1 MKFNTGGGDFET
13 LEAGTYMARIYS
25 IVDIGEQTYE
35 DKAGRKKT
43 QRKFVM
49 SFEINE
55 LMEDGRPF
63 VVSKFYTA
71 SLHDKASLTIDLNS
85 IRGKAMTEDDKAKF
99 DIANILNVPV
109 MVTITHKEKQG
120 GGVRVNV
127 AGVAN
132 VPKGMEVPE
141 LRNEIIHFDIDDE
154 KTHSALEKVPDWLK
168 DKINWLTATDSKIGK
183 PVPAPDPIPESE
195 HDFDNPPF

>member
-25 IVDIGEQTYE
+25 VVDIGEQTYE
-35 DKAGRKKT
+35 DKT

-49 SFEINE
+49 GFEINE
-55 LMEDGRPF
+55 LMKDGRPF
-63 VVSKFYTA
+63 VASKFYTA
-71 SLHDKASLTIDLNS
+71 SLHDKASLTADLNS
-85 IRGKAMTEDDKAKF
+85 IRGKAMTADDKAKF

-141 LRNEIIHFDIDDE
+141 LRNEIIHFDIDEE